1 MMNKIFILL
10 CFTWS
15 TISAQEIKWGI
26 GLSLNYHLF
35 YHSNNNLYA
44 NSVFRPAVSRT
55 YGIGLKRQIA
65 SKGIFKTQV
74 GLTILKKKVA
84 LSSKDGNYKQTFN
97 YSFFGTDLS
106 VNVLYDN
113 PETRYK
119 LRPYVG
125 LSLIS
130 AYYIRAA
137 YSQKVSFFS
146 ISEGSSIAAIS
157 PDDSYKWYLY
167 PCLNLG
173 VSKLFHLRKEGH
185 VWEGTLSTQL
195 SPAPSF
201 RQLNV
206 PSPTNDVQLLAGNLH
221 QITLSINR
229 FF

>member
-1 MMNKIFILL
+1 MKGFLILL
-10 CFTWS
+10 CFTFS
-15 TISAQEIKWGI
+15 FISAQEIKWGI

-35 YHSNNNLYA
+35 YHSNDKLYA
-44 NSVFRPAVSRT
+44 NSVFRPTVSRT
-55 YGIGLKRQIA
+55 YGIGLKREIA
-65 SKGIFKTQV
+65 SKGVFKTQV
-74 GLTILKKKVA
+74 GLTILKKNVA
-84 LSSKDGNYKQTFN
+84 LGSKDGNYRQTFN
-97 YSFFGTDLS
+97 YSFFATDLS
-106 VNVLYDN
+106 VNILYDN
-113 PETRYK
+113 PEMRYQ

-130 AYYIRAA
+130 AYYFRSV
-137 YSQKVSFFS
+137 YRQKDSFFNTS
-146 ISEGSSIAAIS
+146 RGFNMEVLS
-157 PDDSYKWYLY
+157 PNDSYKFYFY

-201 RQLNV
+201 RNLNV